1 MKHQSR
7 RPRNAVPL
15 LCGLIVGLLAMFLTL
30 QYATAAG
37 DSSQWSVNSEQLAV
51 ISVPAAVSGRPAAV
65 TLFQDTPEPETAPS
79 TDPHAEGLPGEA
91 ADCQECHLD
100 VASHWSTS
108 PHAHAFDDEVFQE
121 RWMGLGE
128 PGECLVC
135 HTTGFVQSSGEFAAE
150 GIQCA
155 ACHGD
160 APENHPPAPVD
171 IKADTEYCGICH
183 TTTLGEWRL
192 TGHSTAGIGCSACH
206 DPHSQQSLFE
216 EPDDLC
222 LNCHEQD
229 MGDYLEDSHHQKGI
243 GCVDCHALVIPPDPV
258 PVDGIVPTGHTF
270 TITPATCVACHTDAL
285 HAGFSLPGYEHGA
298 AAANGGDEA
307 AEGEEAAEGGE
318 AETIAVADTTAAE
331 EATELSPE
339 QRIQALE
346 ASLASRN
353 MALLF
358 QGAIVG
364 LVLGGSTAWLVSQN
378 MKRNRT
384 SSDE

>member
-15 LCGLIVGLLAMFLTL
+15 LFGLIVGLSAMWLTL
-30 QYATAAG
+30 HYAAAAG
-37 DSSQWSVNSEQLAV
+37 DSDATGVASSAVALAQ
-51 ISVPAAVSGRPAAV
+51 A
-65 TLFQDTPEPETAPS
+65 TPE
-79 TDPHAEGLPGEA
+79 AEAGAEAVEPLPGEA
-91 ADCQECHLD
+91 ADCRECHLD
-100 VASHWSTS
+100 VAAHWSKS
-108 PHAHAFDDEVFQE
+108 PHAHAFDDAVFQE
-121 RWMGLGE
+121 RWTGLGA

-135 HTTGFVQSSGEFAAE
+135 HTTGFVQATGEFTAE

-155 ACHGD
+155 GCHGD
-160 APENHPPAPVD
+160 APENHPPAPVE
-171 IKADTEYCGICH
+171 IRADTEYCGVCH
-183 TTTLGEWRL
+183 TTTLSEWRL
-192 TGHSTAGIGCSACH
+192 TGHSAAGIGCSACH

-222 LNCHEQD
+222 LNCHKGD
-229 MGDYLEDSHHQKGI
+229 MGDYLEDTHHQKGI
-243 GCVDCHALVIPPDPV
+243 GCVDCHALVIPPEHE

-285 HAGFSLPGYEHGA
+285 HAGFSLPGYEQGA
-298 AAANGGDEA
+298 AAASEA
-307 AEGEEAAEGGE
+307 AGEGEEAAEPADAG
-318 AETIAVADTTAAE
+318 TIQVADTTAA
-331 EATELSPE
+331 AIELSPE
-339 QRIQALE
+339 QRIQTLE

-364 LVLGGSTAWLVSQN
+364 LVLGGSTAWLVAQN

-384 SSDE
+384 TNEE

>member
-7 RPRNAVPL
+7 RPRKAVPV

-30 QYATAAG
+30 QYAAAAG
-37 DSSQWSVNSEQLAV
+37 NSDQWSVVSDQLAV
-51 ISVPAAVSGRPAAV
+51 VAYV
-65 TLFQDTPEPETAPS
+65 QDTPEPEATGE
-79 TDPHAEGLPGEA
+79 TDPHAEGLIGEA

-100 VASHWSTS
+100 VASHWSES
-108 PHAHAFDDEVFQE
+108 PHAHAFDDAVFQE
-121 RWMGLGE
+121 RWTGLGE

-135 HTTGFVQSSGEFAAE
+135 HTTNYVQSTGEFDAE

-155 ACHGD
+155 GCHGD

-192 TGHSTAGIGCSACH
+192 TSHSTAGIGCSACH

-285 HAGFSLPGYEHGA
+285 HAGFSLPGYEQGATAAVNGGA
-298 AAANGGDEA
+298 AEEGDAAAEGDEA
-307 AEGEEAAEGGE
+307 
-318 AETIAVADTTAAE
+318 ETVQVADGAATTAVEA
-331 EATELSPE
+331 ATELSPE

-384 SSDE
+384 TNDE